1 MLLTFLGS
9 SIHNTSGKEP
19 AYQSRRHRDSGTIPR
34 LERSPGGGNANP
46 LQYSCLENS
55 MGRGAWWLQPIPWSH
70 KEFNMTEAIEHT
82 LLGDVLDIL
91 LAPPDRLSRF
101 FYSVLYP
108 ENIYTFVNSCF
119 IKLSFI
125 SLLNVP

>member
-46 LQYSCLENS
+46 LQYSCLETP
-55 MGRGAWWLQPIPWSH
+55 MARGAWWATSIELQRV
-70 KEFNMTEAIEHT
+70 
-82 LLGDVLDIL
+82 GC
-91 LAPPDRLSRF
+91 
-101 FYSVLYP
+101 Y
-108 ENIYTFVNSCF
+108 
-119 IKLSFI
+119 
-125 SLLNVP
+125 